1 MSQKDQEPPDN
12 EEDLPNKCPICKE
25 VVEKLVLHI
34 SRNKSCYSHIDP
46 ELYKKWKLISLRR
59 AKRSYQAKY
68 VKSGWHRD
76 AQSKY
81 VEAGGHK
88 KAQQKYENKF
98 RQCISQ
104 NRWGDWKYEN
114 EEKRQSFIQIK
125 RQNQSK
131 YRNRVR
137 ISQVDHDG
145 EKRLE
150 LFNTMCRQILNW
162 LDCNWGQFQLNRFQL
177 VEGDFIEEEQDELH
191 AWLKDVDSKML
202 EMVIKF
208 QKIVQVPESRWKRVV
223 EKVQSDSE
231 INNLKEK
238 LFTLIGKLKAYE
250 NFSTRNILIPDE
262 FKGEKRF
269 KRRFDVIP
277 YANNSSLPREMEL
290 HLCRLIEDILG
301 EDIEDL
307 YDLLRLTS
315 MKNLKIACSYAKSN
329 GI

>member
-1 MSQKDQEPPDN
+1 MSQKDQAPPDN
-12 EEDLPNKCPICKE
+12 EEDLPNKCPICNE

-34 SRNKSCYSHIDP
+34 SRNKACYSHIDP

-114 EEKRQSFIQIK
+114 EEQRRSFIQVK
-125 RQNQSK
+125 RQNQLK
-131 YRNRVR
+131 YLNRKR
-137 ISQVDHDG
+137 ISQVDHDSK
-145 EKRLE
+145 KRLQ
-150 LFNTMCRQILNW
+150 LFNDMCRDVLHW
-162 LDCNWGQFQLNRFQL
+162 LDGNWGPYQLNKFHL

-191 AWLKDVDSKML
+191 AWLKDVDSKLL

-208 QKIVQVPESRWKRVV
+208 QKISQVPKSRWRRIV
-223 EKVQSDSE
+223 EKVKYNSDFH
-231 INNLKEK
+231 NLKEK
-238 LFTLIGKLKAYE
+238 LFTLIGKLKAY
-250 NFSTRNILIPDE
+250 NNINTIDIAIPDE
-262 FKGEKRF
+262 FQGEQRF
-269 KRRFDVIP
+269 KRKFGVIP
-277 YANNSSLPREMEL
+277 ANNSSLPKEMEL
-290 HLCRLIEDILG
+290 HLCRIIEDILG
-301 EDIEDL
+301 ENIEDL
-307 YDLLRLTS
+307 YDLLRLTD
-315 MKNLKIACSYAKSN
+315 MKNIKIACSYAKSN
-329 GI
+329 GD